1 MGMTAERVQACHFFQ
16 FFCNQ
21 FTLIGSKP
29 LDILTTKQNE
39 SGMFFQQLAKPRQQ
53 KGFQATFTGTLFLMA
68 GLIAIAQEPVTKE
81 QTNDKL
87 AKVVKLGEAIVENT
101 TTHPMSKEYVGNA
114 LNCTSCHLNNGR
126 HEKAGTF
133 LGTATAYPAWSPR
146 EDRVI
151 TLEDRVL
158 NCFMRSCNGT
168 RPPLG
173 SEVSV
178 AVTAYITS
186 LSQGQPLRMN
196 SNRPVGPGA
205 IKLLAV
211 KPDQAD
217 IKRGASLYT
226 SRCAECHQKDG
237 QGDNDNPPVWGDRSY
252 NDGAGLSSVENLA
265 AWLKVAMPP
274 DATDLTDEQAL
285 DIAAYVNSHKRP
297 HFELS
302 EHLPAKERL
311 GEYNA
316 SKEK

>member
-1 MGMTAERVQACHFFQ
+1 
-16 FFCNQ
+16 
-21 FTLIGSKP
+21 
-29 LDILTTKQNE
+29 
-39 SGMFFQQLAKPRQQ
+39 MFFQRIKKPRRL
-53 KGFQATFTGTLFLMA
+53 KHFQSTFAASLLFMA
-68 GLIAIAQEPVTKE
+68 GLTASAQEPVSKE
-81 QTNDKL
+81 QVDDKL
-87 AKVVKLGEAIVENT
+87 AEVVKLGESIVENT
-101 TTHPMSKEYVGNA
+101 TTHPMSIGYVGNA
-114 LNCTSCHLNNGR
+114 LNCTSCHLDNGR

-146 EDRVI
+146 ENRVI

-186 LSQGQPLRMN
+186 LSQGQTLRMN
-196 SNRPVGPGA
+196 SKRPIGPGA

-217 IKRGASLYT
+217 IQRGAALYT

-237 QGDNDNPPVWGDRSY
+237 QGDKDNPPVWGERSY

-265 AWLKVAMPP
+265 AWLKVAMPL
-274 DATDLTDEQAL
+274 DDTDLTDQQAL
-285 DIAAYVNSHKRP
+285 DIAAYVNSHKRS
-297 HFELS
+297 HFEIS
-302 EHLPAKERL
+302 KHLPAKERL

-316 SKEK
+316 SNEK

>member
-1 MGMTAERVQACHFFQ
+1 MFLQRLKKPRLQKFFQ
-16 FFCNQ
+16 SAFAA
-21 FTLIGSKP
+21 TL
-29 LDILTTKQNE
+29 L
-39 SGMFFQQLAKPRQQ
+39 
-53 KGFQATFTGTLFLMA
+53 LMA
-68 GLIAIAQEPVTKE
+68 GLTALAQEPVSKE
-81 QTNDKL
+81 QIDDKL
-87 AKVVKLGEAIVENT
+87 AEVVKLGEAIVENT

-114 LNCTSCHLNNGR
+114 LNCTSCHLDNGR

-146 EDRVI
+146 ENRVI

-178 AVTAYITS
+178 AVTTYITS
-186 LSQGQPLRMN
+186 LSQGQSLRMN
-196 SNRPVGPGA
+196 SKRPVGPGA

-217 IKRGASLYT
+217 INQGASLYH

-237 QGDNDNPPVWGDRSY
+237 QGDKDNPPVWGERSY

-265 AWLKVAMPP
+265 AWLKVAMPM
-274 DATDLTDEQAL
+274 DDTNLTDQQAL
-285 DIAAYVNSHKRP
+285 DIAAYVNSHKRS

-302 EHLPAKERL
+302 QHLPVKDRL

-316 SKEK
+316 SNGK

>member
-1 MGMTAERVQACHFFQ
+1 MFVLRLERPHRPKLFQ
-16 FFCNQ
+16 STFAA
-21 FTLIGSKP
+21 TL
-29 LDILTTKQNE
+29 
-39 SGMFFQQLAKPRQQ
+39 
-53 KGFQATFTGTLFLMA
+53 LMA
-68 GLIAIAQEPVTKE
+68 GLTASAQEPVSKE
-81 QTNDKL
+81 QVDDKL
-87 AKVVKLGEAIVENT
+87 AEVVKLGEAIVENT
-101 TTHPMSKEYVGNA
+101 TTHPMSKGYVGNA
-114 LNCTSCHLNNGR
+114 LNCTSCHLDNGR

-146 EDRVI
+146 ENRVI

-186 LSQGQPLRMN
+186 LSQGQTLRMN
-196 SNRPVGPGA
+196 SKRPIGPGA

-217 IKRGASLYT
+217 IQRGAALYT

-237 QGDNDNPPVWGDRSY
+237 QGDKDNPPVWGERSY

-265 AWLKVAMPP
+265 AWLKVAMPL
-274 DATDLTDEQAL
+274 DDTDLTDQQAL
-285 DIAAYVNSHKRP
+285 DIAAYVNSHKRS
-297 HFELS
+297 HFEIS
-302 EHLPAKERL
+302 KHLPVKERL

-316 SKEK
+316 SNEK

>member
-1 MGMTAERVQACHFFQ
+1 
-16 FFCNQ
+16 
-21 FTLIGSKP
+21 
-29 LDILTTKQNE
+29 
-39 SGMFFQQLAKPRQQ
+39 MFIQRSEKPRRQRFPQ
-53 KGFQATFTGTLFLMA
+53 SAFTAILLLTA
-68 GLIAIAQEPVTKE
+68 GLPAIAQEPVST
-81 QTNDKL
+81 DPIDGRL
-87 AKVVKLGEAIVENT
+87 AEVVKLGEAIVENT

-133 LGTATAYPAWSPR
+133 LATATAYPAWSPR
-146 EDRVI
+146 ENRVI

-186 LSQGQPLRMN
+186 LSQGQSLRMN
-196 SNRPVGPGA
+196 SKRPVGPGA
-205 IKLLAV
+205 IKLLSV
-211 KPDQAD
+211 KPDQAE
-217 IKRGASLYT
+217 IQRGISLYA

-237 QGDNDNPPVWGDRSY
+237 QGDNDNPPVWGERSY

-265 AWLKVAMPP
+265 AWLKVAMPL
-274 DATDLTDEQAL
+274 DDTDLSDQEAL

-297 HFELS
+297 HFDLR
-302 EHLPAKERL
+302 EHLPTKEKL

-316 SKEK
+316 SPTK

>member
-1 MGMTAERVQACHFFQ
+1 
-16 FFCNQ
+16 
-21 FTLIGSKP
+21 
-29 LDILTTKQNE
+29 
-39 SGMFFQQLAKPRQQ
+39 
-53 KGFQATFTGTLFLMA
+53 MA
-68 GLIAIAQEPVTKE
+68 GVTAIAQEPVTIE
-81 QTNDKL
+81 QSDDKL
-87 AKVVKLGEAIVENT
+87 AKVVKLGEAIVEHT

-146 EDRVI
+146 EERVI

-173 SEVSV
+173 SDVSV

-196 SNRPVGPGA
+196 AKRPVGPGA
-205 IKLLAV
+205 ILLLAV
-211 KPDQAD
+211 KSEQAD
-217 IKRGASLYT
+217 IERGASLYM

-237 QGDNDNPPVWGDRSY
+237 QGDNDIPPVWGDRSY

-265 AWLKVAMPP
+265 AWLKVAMPR

-297 HFELS
+297 HFDLS
-302 EHLPAKERL
+302 QHLSAKERL
-311 GEYNA
+311 GEYN
-316 SKEK
+316 SSQGR

>member
-1 MGMTAERVQACHFFQ
+1 MVGLTA
-16 FFCNQ
+16 
-21 FTLIGSKP
+21 S
-29 LDILTTKQNE
+29 
-39 SGMFFQQLAKPRQQ
+39 
-53 KGFQATFTGTLFLMA
+53 
-68 GLIAIAQEPVTKE
+68 AQEPVSKE
-81 QTNDKL
+81 QIDDKL
-87 AKVVKLGEAIVENT
+87 AEVVKLGEAIVENT

-114 LNCTSCHLNNGR
+114 LNCTSCHLDNGR

-146 EDRVI
+146 ENRVI

-178 AVTAYITS
+178 AVTTYITS
-186 LSQGQPLRMN
+186 LSQGQSLRMN
-196 SNRPVGPGA
+196 SKRPVGPGA

-217 IKRGASLYT
+217 INRGASLYH

-237 QGDNDNPPVWGDRSY
+237 QGDKDNPPVWGERSY

-265 AWLKVAMPP
+265 AWLKVAMPL
-274 DATDLTDEQAL
+274 DDTNLTDQQAL
-285 DIAAYVNSHKRP
+285 DIAVYVNSQKRP
-297 HFELS
+297 HFDLLK
-302 EHLPAKERL
+302 HLPTKAKL

-316 SKEK
+316 SPTK

>member
-1 MGMTAERVQACHFFQ
+1 MYYQRLEKPKQQTFFQ
-16 FFCNQ
+16 SK
-21 FTLIGSKP
+21 FTSI
-29 LDILTTKQNE
+29 
-39 SGMFFQQLAKPRQQ
+39 
-53 KGFQATFTGTLFLMA
+53 LFLLA
-68 GLIAIAQEPVTKE
+68 GFTAIAQETVSKE
-81 QTNDKL
+81 QIDDKL
-87 AKVVKLGEAIVENT
+87 AEVVKLGEAIVENT
-101 TTHPMSKEYVGNA
+101 TTHPMSKGYVGNA
-114 LNCTSCHLNNGR
+114 LNCTSCHLDNGR

-146 EDRVI
+146 ENRVI

-186 LSQGQPLRMN
+186 LSQGKSLRMN
-196 SNRPVGPGA
+196 SKRPVGPGA
-205 IKLLAV
+205 IKLLDV

-217 IKRGASLYT
+217 VNRGESLYT

-237 QGDNDNPPVWGDRSY
+237 QGDKDNPPVWGERSY

-265 AWLKVAMPP
+265 AWLKVAMPL
-274 DATDLTDEQAL
+274 DDTDLTDQQAL
-285 DIAAYVNSHKRP
+285 DIAAYVNSHKRS

-302 EHLPAKERL
+302 QHLPVKDRL

-316 SKEK
+316 SNGK

>member
-1 MGMTAERVQACHFFQ
+1 MFYQRLEKPQQQTFFQ
-16 FFCNQ
+16 
-21 FTLIGSKP
+21 S
-29 LDILTTKQNE
+29 
-39 SGMFFQQLAKPRQQ
+39 
-53 KGFQATFTGTLFLMA
+53 TFTAILFLLA
-68 GLIAIAQEPVTKE
+68 GLTAIAQEPVSKE
-81 QTNDKL
+81 QIDDKL
-87 AKVVKLGEAIVENT
+87 AEVVKLGEAIVENT
-101 TTHPMSKEYVGNA
+101 TAHPMSKEYVGNA
-114 LNCTSCHLNNGR
+114 LNCTSCHLDNGR

-146 EDRVI
+146 ENRVI

-158 NCFMRSCNGT
+158 NCFMRSCNGI

-186 LSQGQPLRMN
+186 LSQGQSLRMN
-196 SNRPVGPGA
+196 SKRPVGPGA

-217 IKRGASLYT
+217 IKRGAALYT

-237 QGDNDNPPVWGDRSY
+237 QGDKDNPPVWGERSY

-265 AWLKVAMPP
+265 AWLKVAMPL
-274 DATDLTDEQAL
+274 DDTDLTDQQAL
-285 DIAAYVNSHKRP
+285 DVAAYVNSHKRS
-297 HFELS
+297 HFELNQ
-302 EHLPAKERL
+302 HLPVKERL

-316 SKEK
+316 SNGK

>member
-1 MGMTAERVQACHFFQ
+1 MR
-16 FFCNQ
+16 
-21 FTLIGSKP
+21 KR
-29 LDILTTKQNE
+29 DI
-39 SGMFFQQLAKPRQQ
+39 P
-53 KGFQATFTGTLFLMA
+53 
-68 GLIAIAQEPVTKE
+68 
-81 QTNDKL
+81 
-87 AKVVKLGEAIVENT
+87 
-101 TTHPMSKEYVGNA
+101 
-114 LNCTSCHLNNGR
+114 
-126 HEKAGTF
+126 
-133 LGTATAYPAWSPR
+133 GTAIAYPAWSPR
-146 EDRVI
+146 ENRVI

-186 LSQGQPLRMN
+186 LSQGQTLRMN
-196 SNRPVGPGA
+196 SKRPVGPGA

-217 IKRGASLYT
+217 ISRGESLYH

-237 QGDNDNPPVWGDRSY
+237 QGDKDNPPVWGERSY

-265 AWLKVAMPP
+265 AWLKVAMPL
-274 DATDLTDEQAL
+274 DATDLTDQQAL

-297 HFELS
+297 HFELLK
-302 EHLPAKERL
+302 HLPTKEKL

-316 SKEK
+316 SPTK

>member
-1 MGMTAERVQACHFFQ
+1 
-16 FFCNQ
+16 
-21 FTLIGSKP
+21 
-29 LDILTTKQNE
+29 
-39 SGMFFQQLAKPRQQ
+39 MFFQRLEKPQQQ
-53 KGFQATFTGTLFLMA
+53 KFLKSAFTATLLLVV
-68 GLIAIAQEPVTKE
+68 GLTALAQEPASKE
-81 QTNDKL
+81 QIEDKL
-87 AKVVKLGEAIVENT
+87 AEVVKLGEAIVENT

-114 LNCTSCHLNNGR
+114 LNCTSCHLDNGR

-146 EDRVI
+146 ENRVI

-158 NCFMRSCNGT
+158 NCFMRSCNGI

-186 LSQGQPLRMN
+186 LSQGQSLRMN
-196 SNRPVGPGA
+196 SKRPVGPGA

-217 IKRGASLYT
+217 INRGASLYH

-237 QGDNDNPPVWGDRSY
+237 QGDKDNPPVWGERSY

-265 AWLKVAMPP
+265 AWLKVAMPL
-274 DATDLTDEQAL
+274 DDTNLTDQQAL

-297 HFELS
+297 HFDLLK
-302 EHLPAKERL
+302 HLPTKEKL

-316 SKEK
+316 SPRK

>member
-1 MGMTAERVQACHFFQ
+1 
-16 FFCNQ
+16 
-21 FTLIGSKP
+21 
-29 LDILTTKQNE
+29 
-39 SGMFFQQLAKPRQQ
+39 MFFQQEKPEQQ
-53 KGFQATFTGTLFLMA
+53 KLFQSAFAATLLLMA
-68 GLIAIAQEPVTKE
+68 GLTAMAQEPVSKE
-81 QTNDKL
+81 PIEDKL
-87 AKVVKLGEAIVENT
+87 AEVVKLGEAIVENT
-101 TTHPMSKEYVGNA
+101 ATHPISKEYVGSA
-114 LNCTSCHLNNGR
+114 LNCTSCHLDNGR

-146 EDRVI
+146 ENRVI

-186 LSQGQPLRMN
+186 LSQGQTLRMN
-196 SNRPVGPGA
+196 SKRPVGPGA

-217 IKRGASLYT
+217 ISRGASLYH
-226 SRCAECHQKDG
+226 SRCVECHQKDG
-237 QGDNDNPPVWGDRSY
+237 QGDKDNPPVWGERSY

-265 AWLKVAMPP
+265 AWLKVAMPL
-274 DATDLTDEQAL
+274 DATDLTDQQAL

-297 HFELS
+297 QFELS
-302 EHLPAKERL
+302 QHLPAKEKL

-316 SKEK
+316 AEKH